1 MVRACATGTMSHI
14 LLTLKNSEL
23 ADMKFI
29 VDNIQSVLLITGLLT
44 GTVLLAALLPQT
56 ALNMMFGA
64 ELPGPLAEVLV
75 RNWGLLVG
83 GVGLMLIYAAF
94 NPAVRRLVVTVAI
107 ISKLAFIGLNLA
119 YGQMYLAKT
128 APSLVFDAIV
138 VAVFAL
144 YLIAVARAD

>member
-1 MVRACATGTMSHI
+1 
-14 LLTLKNSEL
+14 
-23 ADMKFI
+23 
-29 VDNIQSVLLITGLLT
+29 
-44 GTVLLAALLPQT
+44 
-56 ALNMMFGA
+56 MFGA